1 MFSAKSQKVALV
13 GAVAAYMTL
22 VAVGNVVDSGANFAY
37 VQHVFSMDTVLPYNT
52 QKWRALT
59 HPDVWKHGY
68 VIILV
73 YQLISAAWL
82 LWATVR
88 LQRSS
93 DKDWIANRT
102 FASGALVFTLLLW
115 LVPFVTVGGEWFQM
129 WQSADWNGLDTA
141 GRNFTMQG
149 IILLFLQTPN
159 DAEPPGNASFH

>member
-13 GAVAAYMTL
+13 GAVAAYMAL
-22 VAVGNVVDSGANFAY
+22 VVFGNITDSAANLAY
-37 VQHVFSMDTVLPYNT
+37 VQHVFSMDTVLPHNT

-59 HPDVWKHGY
+59 SPDLWKLGY

-82 LWATVR
+82 SLAAVR
-88 LQRSS
+88 LQRGTEKTWLA
-93 DKDWIANRT
+93 DRT

-115 LVPFVTVGGEWFQM
+115 LVLFVTVGGEWFQM
-129 WQSADWNGLDTA
+129 WQSADWNGLETS

-149 IILLFLQTPN
+149 IVLLYLQTPN
-159 DAEPPGNASFH
+159 D